1 MESRYVQSALRPEQ
15 LPKESLAE
23 VALLGRSNCGKSTF
37 INTLLNKKNLAKTS
51 KFAGRTQTIN
61 FFDVDSKFYLV
72 DIPGYGFSGSDSKL
86 SKYWED
92 LVEAYLKRTNISYI
106 LFLQD
111 IRRTL
116 NDEDLWVLNHSLN
129 CDNLFIILTK
139 SDKLSRSNI
148 IKTQAS
154 YEKILKDAHIKYDEL
169 IYYSAIKRTNLIDI
183 QKKIFSEFG
192 INYSF

>member
-1 MESRYVQSALRPEQ
+1 MESRYVQSALKPEQ
-15 LPKESLAE
+15 LPQESLAE

-61 FFDVDSKFYLV
+61 FFEVDSKFYLV

-86 SKYWED
+86 SRYWED
-92 LVEAYLKRTNISYI
+92 LVEAYLKRTNIRYI

-116 NDEDLWVLNHSLN
+116 NDEDLWVLKHSLN

-139 SDKLSRSNI
+139 SDKLSRSNA
-148 IKTQAS
+148 IKTLAN
-154 YEKILKDAHIKYDEL
+154 YKKVLEDAHIKYDE
-169 IYYSAIKRTNLIDI
+169 IICYSAIKRTNLIDI
-183 QKKIFSEFG
+183 QKKIFQEFG